1 MEIAIL
7 KKIKEKLRIDFP
19 DEWIENSEIKFLDY
33 QGGKYVLVSEKI
45 VHRYYRII
53 SNDGYEQEYTIT
65 KETDIPDELKKMF
78 LEASNV
84 YEEKEFDPLEVPC
97 RMSFLYEDMVNRG
110 ELLGEDLLAKH
121 GLSKKK
127 K

>member
-7 KKIKEKLRIDFP
+7 KKIREKLRIDFP
-19 DEWIENSEIKFLDY
+19 DEWIENSEIKFLEY
-33 QGGKYVLVSEKI
+33 QGGQYVLVSEKI
-45 VHRYYRII
+45 LHIC
-53 SNDGYEQEYTIT
+53 NDQFEHEYSILE
-65 KETDIPDELKKMF
+65 ETDITDELKALF

-84 YEEKEFDPLEVPC
+84 FEEKEFDPLEVPC
-97 RMSFLYEDMVNRG
+97 RRSFLYEDMVNRG
-110 ELLGEDLLAKH
+110 ELLGEERLAKH